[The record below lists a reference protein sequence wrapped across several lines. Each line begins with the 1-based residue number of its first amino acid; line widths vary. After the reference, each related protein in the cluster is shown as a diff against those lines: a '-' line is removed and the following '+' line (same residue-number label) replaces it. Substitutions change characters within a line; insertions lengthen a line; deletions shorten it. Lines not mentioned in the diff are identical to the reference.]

1 VAAILCNIAPAAL
14 VAVFSNDPGVIAVG
28 TQYLRIVSWTF
39 IASGVIFVC
48 SSMFQALGN
57 TMPSLAAS
65 ISRVVIIAIPSIILS
80 QMSGFELHWIW
91 YLSVLAVVIQLSII
105 LLLLRREFRIKL
117 DAPLA
122 SAA

>member
-1 VAAILCNIAPAAL
+1 
-14 VAVFSNDPGVIAVG
+14 
-28 TQYLRIVSWTF
+28 
-39 IASGVIFVC
+39 
-48 SSMFQALGN
+48 MFQALGN